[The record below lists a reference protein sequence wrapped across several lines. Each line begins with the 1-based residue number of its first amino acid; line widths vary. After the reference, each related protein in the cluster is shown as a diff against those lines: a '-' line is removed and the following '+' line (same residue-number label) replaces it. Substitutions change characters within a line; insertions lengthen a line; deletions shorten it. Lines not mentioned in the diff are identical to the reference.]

1 LEMETAKHLSF
12 LLLVTIA
19 TKHVK
24 CKSVENHLWGKNSLG
39 RFAFGNNQWPS
50 GEPSR
55 AGWQNEMVDILGD
68 QKYDRNW
75 TAPRRNSI
83 HNRVVRLK
91 AEKLKDL
98 VLSEIR
104 KKKNHQT
111 MQRMGG
117 RKNNERKYREK
128 KKKRKKKKKKKKKKK
143 QQKKGHPRKQL
154 KFDDSCECGVAPKPK
169 RHSGLWRVVNGD
181 QAELGS
187 HPWAVSLER
196 DSGAYFCGGSII
208 SNRYIVT
215 AAHCVTK
222 GQRVWVHIGDHDK
235 TTSSETNS
243 IRIEGRA
250 KPHPKYNEANY
261 ENDIAIIKLD
271 KEINFKDL
279 SGTVTPVCLA
289 RKRGDIYED
298 AEVVVAGWGALSE
311 GGSQATVLMEATLT
325 AISNSA
331 CGSDFIYDKSLIT
344 DNMLCAVGEGKDACQ
359 GDSGGPLVAWDER
372 RAKFIQAGVVSW
384 GYGCARPDAPGVYA
398 RVTKLEKWVLKQARK
413 SGKFC
418 KE

>member
-1 LEMETAKHLSF
+1 MG
-12 LLLVTIA
+12 
-19 TKHVK
+19 
-24 CKSVENHLWGKNSLG
+24 GKNSLG

-50 GEPSR
+50 GELSR

-75 TAPRRNSI
+75 TAPRTNSI

-117 RKNNERKYREK
+117 RQNNERKNR
-128 KKKRKKKKKKKKKKK
+128 KKKKKKKK

-196 DSGAYFCGGSII
+196 ESGAYFCGGSII

-271 KEINFKDL
+271 KEINFKDF
-279 SGTVTPVCLA
+279 SGTVTPVWQGREEISMRMPRWWWQDGA
-289 RKRGDIYED
+289 PFQRG
-298 AEVVVAGWGALSE
+298 G
-311 GGSQATVLMEATLT
+311 
-325 AISNSA
+325 
-331 CGSDFIYDKSLIT
+331 
-344 DNMLCAVGEGKDACQ
+344 
-359 GDSGGPLVAWDER
+359 R
-372 RAKFIQAGVVSW
+372 RQLF
-384 GYGCARPDAPGVYA
+384 
-398 RVTKLEKWVLKQARK
+398 
-413 SGKFC
+413 
-418 KE
+418 

>member
-1 LEMETAKHLSF
+1 MEKAKHSSTF

-19 TKHVK
+19 TTHIKCMSVK
-24 CKSVENHLWGKNSLG
+24 NHLLGKNSLG

-50 GEPSR
+50 GVPSR
-55 AGWQNEMVDILGD
+55 AGRQNEMVDILGD

-75 TAPRRNSI
+75 TAPRTNSI

-104 KKKNHQT
+104 KKKNLKT

-117 RKNNERKYREK
+117 SQNNERKYRE
-128 KKKRKKKKKKKKKKK
+128 KKKKKKKK

-187 HPWAVSLER
+187 HPWAVSLEQE
-196 DSGAYFCGGSII
+196 SGAYFCGGSII

-250 KPHPKYNEANY
+250 KPHPKYNDANY
-261 ENDIAIIKLD
+261 ENDIAIVKLD
-271 KEINFKDL
+271 KEINFKDF

-344 DNMLCAVGEGKDACQ
+344 GNMLCAVGKGKDACQ